1 MWCNAM
7 LCYVYIYIHISPQ
20 QSLQKTL
27 SGASPSSFQLSTAG
41 AVAVLA
47 VAQRR
52 RSCLRWVTLSHSPT
66 KQRDPLLRGV
76 KDEHILTDT
85 RESRCLTP
93 EKQLH
98 RQRYIYMWYYRV
110 CCSNGYCILL
120 TFLQT
125 WHSSLG
131 TFIRLYGA
139 HGVQRISSSIFIL
152 PLVIL
157 NIPYKL

>member
-1 MWCNAM
+1 MQCNVLYGTVMWCDVM
-7 LCYVYIYIHISPQ
+7 LCYVMYIYTYISPQ

-52 RSCLRWVTLSHSPT
+52 RSCLRWVTLSHSPR
-66 KQRDPLLRGV
+66 KQRDPLRGV

-93 EKQLH
+93 EKTAASPEIH
-98 RQRYIYMWYYRV
+98 
-110 CCSNGYCILL
+110 
-120 TFLQT
+120 
-125 WHSSLG
+125 
-131 TFIRLYGA
+131 LY
-139 HGVQRISSSIFIL
+139 
-152 PLVIL
+152 VIL
-157 NIPYKL
+157 SYLLQQWLLHSTDIFTNMTQFSRYVYMIIWSTRST

>member
-1 MWCNAM
+1 MQCNVLYGTVMWCDVM
-7 LCYVYIYIHISPQ
+7 PCYVMYIYIYTYISPQ

-76 KDEHILTDT
+76 KDE
-85 RESRCLTP
+85 
-93 EKQLH
+93 KQLH
-98 RQRYIYMWYYRV
+98 RQRYTYMWYYRI

-131 TFIRLYGA
+131 TFIWLYGA
-139 HGVQRISSSIFIL
+139 HGVHRISCSIFIL